1 MKQLQNKNKENKQ
14 IKDVIKNMKEEDLHG
29 IIRFNKLLIRKEID
43 IESINKINNKIN
55 NNYSESTTNNS
66 QVYNLLL
73 KRINEQLNSRYYIGN
88 SLLDSLQKLNI
99 QKAQNLR
106 INEHKI
112 FEMKQRLKQL

>member
-1 MKQLQNKNKENKQ
+1 MLFTSIFPKLNDIIKQNKLTIVRLNTYITFFKNFLFLKLCINIEYNKAP
-14 IKDVIKNMKEEDLHG
+14 
-29 IIRFNKLLIRKEID
+29 
-43 IESINKINNKIN
+43 
-55 NNYSESTTNNS
+55 ESTTNNS